1 MSPRKSRRKQDNLS
15 YGEFSR
21 LIPQANPN
29 PEQDSP
35 GDSAEDKLTEIL
47 VGMDYGEESEEDL
60 RDPAEDEEEEDPLHP
75 EKIGESFENLEEDA
89 RVIASTP
96 PDFPDEL
103 SRD

>member
-1 MSPRKSRRKQDNLS
+1 MSPKKSKKKQDNLS

-21 LIPQANPN
+21 LIPQGNPSPN
-29 PEQDSP
+29 LDSP
-35 GDSAEDKLTEIL
+35 GDSAEDKLTEML

-60 RDPAEDEEEEDPLHP
+60 RDPLEDEEEDDPLHP
-75 EKIGESFENLEEDA
+75 EKIGESIERLREDA
-89 RVIASTP
+89 RVIDSTP